1 MLRESNLNNEFI
13 LLEIL
18 NNEIGVFKYK
28 LINGELIIEKGT
40 ITKWWLYLH
49 TKLIVYFHILVI
61 DLTNLSLIILIV
73 LLTSENLGL
82 TAYPLAFPRKSSIV
96 FYRN

>member
-1 MLRESNLNNEFI
+1 M
-13 LLEIL
+13 EIL

-40 ITKWWLYLH
+40 ITKWWYYLQM
-49 TKLIVYFHILVI
+49 KLIVYSHIFVI

-82 TAYPLAFPRKSSIV
+82 TAYPLEFPRKSSIV
-96 FYRN
+96 FYYYWISSFNVLF